1 MTALLAFSDILTSLS
16 RAWSSRN
23 KDQCFLSL
31 ALPISGIDPLIHLPI
46 LAKDQHFRFLWD
58 FSSCNSLAASGKC
71 QYLDLNGPR
80 RFDQAQRFTD
90 SIFSRLLDLTPESPV
105 EAKPKILFAF
115 SFFEEISENSKDSL
129 QPPPLQAVFPKW
141 QLSRLGES
149 TWLRINGVAIN
160 EADARALAENLWLMA
175 EELINTTKDQNFI
188 GSKIISGISFVKEW
202 KSSYQ
207 PLLRRGIHLVN
218 TGLIEKLV
226 LAIRQSITLHEPLDP
241 LTILYGLRHQQQGS
255 CGFLWQ
261 NNFDE
266 SFFGAS
272 PERLLKLQGDS
283 LLIDALAGTMSQ
295 GHPSNN
301 LLKSEKDR
309 REHSFVVSSIVD
321 ELVRLDL
328 TPGFSPVPSLVQ
340 YGKLIHL
347 HTPIHAKVSTQRA
360 LQLVNAL
367 HPTPAVAGFPLRD
380 AMDWIRALEP
390 FERGRYAAPIG
401 WINSAGDS
409 EFRVAIRSGISQGRK
424 LHLMAGAGL
433 VKGSKEE
440 KELNEV
446 GLKFAVLQDQFDLT
460 ASN

>member
-1 MTALLAFSDILTSLS
+1 
-16 RAWSSRN
+16 
-23 KDQCFLSL
+23 
-31 ALPISGIDPLIHLPI
+31 
-46 LAKDQHFRFLWD
+46 
-58 FSSCNSLAASGKC
+58 
-71 QYLDLNGPR
+71 
-80 RFDQAQRFTD
+80 
-90 SIFSRLLDLTPESPV
+90 
-105 EAKPKILFAF
+105 

-272 PERLLKLQGDS
+272 PERLLKLEGDS
-283 LLIDALAGTMSQ
+283 LLIDALAGTMSK

-301 LLKSEKDR
+301 L
-309 REHSFVVSSIVD
+309 
-321 ELVRLDL
+321 
-328 TPGFSPVPSLVQ
+328 
-340 YGKLIHL
+340 
-347 HTPIHAKVSTQRA
+347 
-360 LQLVNAL
+360 
-367 HPTPAVAGFPLRD
+367 
-380 AMDWIRALEP
+380 
-390 FERGRYAAPIG
+390 
-401 WINSAGDS
+401 
-409 EFRVAIRSGISQGRK
+409 
-424 LHLMAGAGL
+424 
-433 VKGSKEE
+433 
-440 KELNEV
+440 
-446 GLKFAVLQDQFDLT
+446 
-460 ASN
+460 